1 MGIRP
6 QNRIPKLA
14 IVGPTD
20 KKPRELPAGER
31 WWGPP
36 RRPCR
41 DQAIQPPRKP
51 YRMTV
56 MPTLRRS
63 MSLLVLSWI
72 WNFLRG
78 YFVSETPRKRGAVIL
93 SFRGHGMPPRS
104 FRPAMA
110 ESFTNK
116 KVSGSVGWNSECEV
130 SPQEGGRR

>member
-20 KKPRELPAGER
+20 KKPRQQPAGQR

-36 RRPCR
+36 RHPHL
-41 DQAIQPPRKP
+41 DQAIQAPPKP

-56 MPTLRRS
+56 MPALPRCVS
-63 MSLLVLSWI
+63 WIVLKWI

-78 YFVSETPRKRGAVIL
+78 YFVTETPRKGGAVVL
-93 SFRGHGMPPRS
+93 SFRSHGTPSPGFSHAR
-104 FRPAMA
+104 A

-130 SPQEGGRR
+130 SPQEGGRG